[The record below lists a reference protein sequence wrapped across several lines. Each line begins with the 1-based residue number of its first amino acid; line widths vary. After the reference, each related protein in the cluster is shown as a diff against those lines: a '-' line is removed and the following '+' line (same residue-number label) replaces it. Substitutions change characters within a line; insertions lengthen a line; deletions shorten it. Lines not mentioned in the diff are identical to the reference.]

1 MIAAKND
8 INDADNKTVALEFL
22 KSTFIT
28 SNDSNNVDANIV
40 GIDIIIDRLIQE
52 TRENPWNKPP
62 DIVFPERDVPG
73 IKARAC
79 QTPIIKASFCVQSL
93 LSRFL
98 EPYLSARYS
107 MTPKITIPQPTTL
120 NDRSS

>member
-40 GIDIIIDRLIQE
+40 GIDIIIDRLTQE

-79 QTPIIKASFCVQSL
+79 QTPIIKASLCVQSL

-98 EPYLSARYS
+98 GPYLSAR
-107 MTPKITIPQPTTL
+107 
-120 NDRSS
+120 